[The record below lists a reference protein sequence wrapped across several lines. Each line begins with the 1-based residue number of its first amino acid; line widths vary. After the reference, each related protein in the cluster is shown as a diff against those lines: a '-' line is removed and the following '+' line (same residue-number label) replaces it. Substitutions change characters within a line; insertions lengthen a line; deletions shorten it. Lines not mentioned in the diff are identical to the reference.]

1 MATSLIKA
9 DVLYI
14 GYPRSGSTYLRSYF
28 RDHPQINYD
37 DQQIAEVLYQP
48 HFEPELIDKPP
59 GKVYISCDE
68 SIAESVCITGRQ
80 EIWSQNLYK
89 PGCFNL
95 VRHDLVIDPK
105 EAARRMRA
113 VHPHAKILIVIREQV
128 DWFSS
133 LRKATI
139 SSLPPNQRT
148 FHDYWITPQGIAM
161 RAAGYHDIVIG
172 AWITFFNDMLVLRY
186 ENLMAPETSETLCRW
201 LGVDHIPFP
210 VERVNES
217 HAGLAQLHQR
227 LPWLSSLPFGIKSAL
242 KPLTRFIPRK
252 RQPVLSENER
262 EMIRN
267 QYADSNER
275 TKELLNEVHGLH
287 AYAQP
292 GPYTRARLRKLTR
305 TDVQGF

>member
-1 MATSLIKA
+1 MATPLIKA

-14 GYPRSGSTYLRSYF
+14 GYPRSGSTYLRAYF
-28 RDHPQINYD
+28 RAHPQMNYD
-37 DQQIAEVLYQP
+37 DQRIAEVLYQP
-48 HFEPELIDKPP
+48 HFEPELIEKPK
-59 GKVYISCDE
+59 GKIYISCDE
-68 SIAESVCITGRQ
+68 SIAESVCITGRP

-139 SSLPPNQRT
+139 SSLPPNQRA

-161 RAAGYHDIVIG
+161 RAAGHHDIVVK
-172 AWITFFNDMLVLRY
+172 AWRKQFADVLVLRY
-186 ENLMAPETSETLCRW
+186 ENLMASETSETLCRW

-210 VERVNES
+210 TQRVNES

-242 KPLTRFIPRK
+242 KPLTRLIPGK
-252 RQPVLSENER
+252 RQPVLDDEW
-262 EMIRN
+262 RN
-267 QYADSNER
+267 YITVCYAASNER
-275 TKELLNEVHGLH
+275 TKELLNEVHGL
-287 AYAQP
+287 YPYVQQ
-292 GPYTRARLRKLTR
+292 GSYTRTGLRKLTR
-305 TDVQGF
+305 TDFSGL